1 MRERARDLNR
11 HFRKEDFQMAR
22 KYVTR
27 EPESKITVRYHPL
40 LTKVANIKK
49 TDNTKCWWSYGANET
64 LADCS

>member
-49 TDNTKCWWSYGANET
+49 TDNTKC
-64 LADCS
+64 